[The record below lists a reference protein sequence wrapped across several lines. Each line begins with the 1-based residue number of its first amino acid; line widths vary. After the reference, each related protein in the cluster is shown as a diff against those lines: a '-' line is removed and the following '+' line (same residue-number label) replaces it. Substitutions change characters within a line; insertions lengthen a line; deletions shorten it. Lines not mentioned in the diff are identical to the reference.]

1 MMPVEQLI
9 EAVEASAQE
18 KIKELMERATKE
30 AAEIKQEAERT
41 GETIKSRLLEAAKK
55 KVEMEGFKSLA
66 KSREETRMQLIRVK
80 DEMYKNAFFEA
91 QKILL
96 SARGNTTYEKVFRNM
111 LKEVVLELEGEEIQL
126 HIDKRDENLC
136 GTLLLELNS
145 NCEII
150 ADLTCSGGLDAS
162 TKDGRFIVF
171 NTIEKRLEKAK
182 GVLRPEI
189 FSILYGGQGGV

>member
-1 MMPVEQLI
+1 MPVEQLI

-18 KIKELMERATKE
+18 KIRELRERATKE
-30 AAEIKQEAERT
+30 AAEIKQEVEST

-55 KVEMEGFKSLA
+55 TVEMERFKSLA
-66 KSREETRMQLIRVK
+66 NSREETKMQLIRVK
-80 DEMYKNAFFEA
+80 DEMYKKAFFEA
-91 QKILL
+91 QKLL
-96 SARGNTTYEKVFRNM
+96 SSARGNARYENIFRNM

-126 HIDKRDENLC
+126 HIDKRDEKLC
-136 GTLLLELNS
+136 RTLLPELNS

-150 ADLTCSGGLDAS
+150 TDLTCSGGLDAS

-171 NTIEKRLEKAK
+171 NTIESRLEKAK